1 MINCS
6 RHISQIAMAD
16 PGFLERDKWKEVGLF
31 LSIIMKRRATH
42 PQYMKIVE
50 NI

>member
-1 MINCS
+1 
-6 RHISQIAMAD
+6 MAD
-16 PGFLERDKWKEVGLF
+16 PGFLEPDKWKEIGLF
-31 LSIIMKRRATH
+31 QPIAMKRRATH